1 MGELVH
7 WHSYFQAES
16 CEQSIN
22 LLVYRPACFPIS
34 HIMNH
39 KPTSQNL
46 LAICID
52 SGDTLVD
59 EATEV
64 KDAEQVVLRAELIPG
79 AAELLH
85 TLKAWGYRLALVAD
99 GPVGSF
105 QNIYT
110 QHNLLHLFDV
120 FAISGAVGVE
130 KPDARMFHAAL
141 EQLNIAPEAYS
152 RTLMLGNNLE
162 RDIKGANALGIIS
175 VWIDWAPR
183 RSKIPAD
190 ASEVPQY
197 TIKTPLELLNVIAQI
212 EEKLNS
218 F

>member
-1 MGELVH
+1 
-7 WHSYFQAES
+7 
-16 CEQSIN
+16 
-22 LLVYRPACFPIS
+22 
-34 HIMNH
+34 MNH

-141 EQLNIAPEAYS
+141 EQLHIAPEAYP

-190 ASEVPQY
+190 GSEVPQY
-197 TIKTPLELLNVIAQI
+197 TVKSPLELLNVIGQI
-212 EEKLNS
+212 EEKLS
-218 F
+218 SL